1 MHPTDGTA
9 LCERVEDA
17 LCQATEGQAVPGAP
31 RFEDYAP
38 SGGGDDL
45 FAKVHSLADALAVG
59 LPACAEGLGL
69 ELRGPTAHETVIAER
84 DGETHPVVMLGSN
97 SYLSLT
103 THPRVVEAAKAA
115 CDRYGYGMGAVPLY
129 AGTTDLHRQLEESIA
144 SFYAVEDAMLIPCG
158 YSANVGV
165 LAALCGPGDV
175 IVNDVYNHASIFDG
189 TRLSGA
195 EARVYLHRDM
205 RHLEKVLRSL
215 PETQRGRLI
224 VTDGVFSMDGDLAPF
239 DELCELARR
248 YGARVMV
255 DEAHA
260 VGIVGPTG
268 RGTAEHFGLAGEID
282 VTIGTL
288 SKAPGAVGGYCAG
301 SRELIQYLRYYTRTY
316 FFSTALPPPVVAGLI
331 EVFRLLSAD
340 EAGRDRLWENVR
352 YLRGGL
358 DALGFDTGQT
368 QSAVIPVMV
377 RDEGKLGRLNNDLRR
392 RGVFTNVVTFPAVR
406 RKQCRLRL
414 CVMNSLTR
422 REMDYVLATMGEV
435 GRAHGLIG

>member
-1 MHPTDGTA
+1 MHLTDGTA
-9 LCERVEDA
+9 LR
-17 LCQATEGQAVPGAP
+17 GAVGVAACPEAGESCVLGPP
-31 RFEDYAP
+31 RFEDYVP
-38 SGGGDDL
+38 SGGETDI
-45 FAKVHSLADALAVG
+45 FAKVRALADALAAG

-84 DGETHPVVMLGSN
+84 NGETHPVVMLGSN

-103 THPRVVEAAKAA
+103 THPQVVAAAKEA

-144 SFYAVEDAMLIPCG
+144 TFYGVEDAMLIPCG

-165 LAALCGPGDV
+165 LAALCGAGDV
-175 IVNDVYNHASIFDG
+175 IINDVYNHASIFDG

-195 EARVYLHRDM
+195 EAKIYLHRDM

-215 PETQRGRLI
+215 PEAQRGRLI
-224 VTDGVFSMDGDLAPF
+224 VTDGVFSMDGDLAPL

-268 RGTAEHFGLAGEID
+268 RGTAEHFGLTGEVD

-301 SRELIQYLRYYTRTY
+301 SRELVQYLRYYTRTF

-340 EAGRDRLWENVR
+340 AAGRDRLWENVR

-368 QSAVIPVMV
+368 ESAVIPVMV
-377 RDEGKLGRLNNDLRR
+377 RDEEKLGRLHSDLRR
-392 RGVFTNVVTFPAVR
+392 RGVFANVVTFPAVR
-406 RKQCRLRL
+406 RKQCRLRM

-422 REMDYVLATMGEV
+422 AELDYVLATMGEV
-435 GRAHGLIG
+435 GRAHGLI